1 MNAHSGPQIKHV
13 AMLAFYKSDLIK
25 QKSMS
30 RRGRKVIHYC
40 MYAYINLL
48 SKVGFHSITSNYES
62 ENNRKTFKFRFHSIK
77 YNLGS

>member
-1 MNAHSGPQIKHV
+1 
-13 AMLAFYKSDLIK
+13 
-25 QKSMS
+25 MS